1 MGIPGDG
8 VGSFKQ
14 RGQPVDMARMR
25 AVSPVEALPELVLI
39 LGVAVIAALLV
50 GFLRLPAV
58 AGFMLAGAV
67 IGPSGLALV
76 KDLHTVELLA
86 EIGVILLLFTIGL
99 EFSLER
105 LRRIARLVAIGGTL
119 QVGLTTLVSVIVA
132 HSLGFSL
139 ARGVFFGFLIALS
152 STAIVLRGLSERGE
166 MDAPHGR
173 FTIGALIYQDLC
185 VIPMMLMVPILA
197 RLDAGGDI
205 DHTQIG
211 LDLGLALGKAFLFV
225 VVALVAGRFV
235 VPLALKAIDRAK
247 SREVF
252 LIAILVMCAGVAVL
266 TAMVGLSLA
275 LGAFLAGVLLADGAW
290 GHRAMSNVIP
300 LRDLLTTMFFLSLGM
315 LFDTGV
321 VMDRPVVVGGLF
333 LAMFLGKG
341 LIATLACLA
350 MRFPSRVA
358 WLAGVGLAQF
368 GEFGFVL
375 AREGQKVGLL
385 GDEASA
391 ILSAGLLTMFV
402 TPVAMR
408 LGPHITAGARLLRP
422 LERLLGARG
431 VDEARD
437 THAKTLSG
445 HVIIGGYGV
454 GGHLLASALRDIDV
468 PYVVLDLDAEAVRT
482 APRGEPVFLG
492 DIAGVEALEHA
503 HIHQAVAVVLLLT
516 DAGAT
521 RNAIAEIRALN
532 KTIPIVVRARRLLE
546 HGELRR
552 IGATDVISEEVE
564 GGIETLARV
573 LRARGTPAN
582 QMSRLVRQAREA
594 LGDTARRIAMPRN
607 TKGELDALAGLKVE
621 SVAVPHGSPVV
632 GEPCPSA
639 AGVVLVAVG
648 RGGLLHEAPATLP
661 LLAGDVVYLVGS
673 RDASYAVAAAIDP
686 SVGDP
691 RTRTA
696 PPQRSRAAA
705 SADDD
710 ARVESG
716 A

>member
-1 MGIPGDG
+1 
-8 VGSFKQ
+8 
-14 RGQPVDMARMR
+14 MR
-25 AVSPVEALPELVLI
+25 AVSPVEALPELVLT

-76 KDLHTVELLA
+76 KDLHSVELLA

-119 QVGLTTLVSVIVA
+119 QVGLTTLAAVLVA
-132 HSLGFSL
+132 TSLGFSV
-139 ARGVFFGFLIALS
+139 ARGVFFGFLVALS

-173 FTIGALIYQDLC
+173 FTIGALIFQDLC

-197 RLDAGGDI
+197 RLDAGTDDV
-205 DHTQIG
+205 DHLQIAVE
-211 LDLGLALGKAFLFV
+211 LGLALGKAAVFV
-225 VVALVAGRFV
+225 VVALVAGRYV
-235 VPLALKAIDRAK
+235 VPLALRQIDRAK

-252 LIAILVMCAGVAVL
+252 LIAVLVMCAGVAVL

-290 GHRAMSNVIP
+290 GQRAMSNVIP

-315 LFDTGV
+315 LFDIGV
-321 VMDRPVVVGGLF
+321 VMAHPFVVAALF
-333 LAMFLGKG
+333 AAMFLGKG

-375 AREGQKVGLL
+375 AREGQKLGLL
-385 GDEASA
+385 GDEGGA

-408 LGPHITAGARLLRP
+408 LGPHVTAGARLLRP

-431 VDEARD
+431 VDEVQA
-437 THAKTLSG
+437 THARGLEH

-454 GGHLLASALRDIDV
+454 GGRMLSGALKELDV
-468 PYVVLDLDAEAVRT
+468 PYVVLDLDAETVRT
-482 APRGEPVFLG
+482 APTGEPVFLG
-492 DIAGVEALEHA
+492 DVASAEALEHA
-503 HIHQAVAVVLLLT
+503 HIHQAAGVVLLLN

-521 RNAIAEIRALN
+521 RHAIAEIRAIAR
-532 KTIPIVVRARRLLE
+532 TVPIIVRARRLSE
-546 HGELRR
+546 HDELRR
-552 IGATDVISEEVE
+552 LGATDVISEELE

-573 LRARGTPAN
+573 LRTRGTPAN
-582 QMSRLVRQAREA
+582 QLSRLVRGAREQ
-594 LGDTARRIAMPRN
+594 LGETARRIALPRN
-607 TKGELDALAGLKVE
+607 RLGELEALAQLKVE
-621 SVAVPHGSPVV
+621 SVAVPVGSPVI
-632 GEPCPSA
+632 GDLCPQA
-639 AGVVLVAVG
+639 RGVVLVAIRRDG
-648 RGGLLHEAPATLP
+648 ALLEAPAELP
-661 LLAGDVVYLVGS
+661 LRAGDVVYLVGD
-673 RDASYAVAAAIDP
+673 RDASYGIAAAIDP

-691 RTRTA
+691 RVRHA
-696 PPQRSRAAA
+696 PPAPAG
-705 SADDD
+705 
-710 ARVESG
+710 V
-716 A
+716 